1 MFRKLGSLIILFSLM
16 LISVCFVT
24 SCRDRS
30 SDGMIVLTQV
40 KMDQETAGFS
50 FADDQALFSGAKIMM
65 MDPMHVDR
73 SAFLLSDDFYSACS
87 PVISFDAKK
96 MIFTGQKSV
105 NSVWQIFEMDLA
117 SLQYKQLTNSI
128 TNCLYPSYLPGK
140 KIVYSK
146 SVSREKGSKG
156 YALFVMH
163 TDGSQE
169 EQITFSPGFYKG
181 TSVLHDGRIISMNR
195 QLTPEPN
202 KTNLVVMRPDGTK
215 EMLFYKP
222 EDGSQLMAKGKES
235 ENGQIYLI
243 EKNKEGLGKLLAISY
258 NNPKKSKKL
267 QSKEIPGDFIG
278 FNTMN
283 SGRLLVCYRPSKD
296 EAYGLYDLDPENMS
310 LVRTTF
316 YEPGFNT
323 VEAVLVEHRRI
334 PKKIPSE
341 VKKEMETGLL
351 LCQDVNFTGF
361 HKDTV
366 LSNAAKA
373 FKVEVLGLKSSMG
386 IVDVEK
392 DGSVYL
398 EIEAD
403 TPFQLQTLDE
413 QGEII
418 NGPSTWINL
427 RPNERRACV
436 GCHQGNEIAPNN
448 KQPLSVLKEP
458 IRIPRERKL
467 LVGRE

>member
-73 SAFLLSDDFYSACS
+73 SALLLSDDFYSACS

-96 MIFTGQKSV
+96 MIFSGQKSV

-128 TNCLYPSYLPGK
+128 DQLLMIPVIYLEK
-140 KIVYSK
+140 KLFTASL
-146 SVSREKGSKG
+146 SPEKKDLKG
-156 YALFVMH
+156 MLFLSCILTEVKKNRSLLVR
-163 TDGSQE
+163 GL
-169 EQITFSPGFYKG
+169 YKG

-235 ENGQIYLI
+235 ETVRSIYL
-243 EKNKEGLGKLLAISY
+243 KRTKKGSANYLL
-258 NNPKKSKKL
+258 
-267 QSKEIPGDFIG
+267 
-278 FNTMN
+278 
-283 SGRLLVCYRPSKD
+283 
-296 EAYGLYDLDPENMS
+296 S
-310 LVRTTF
+310 LITI
-316 YEPGFNT
+316 
-323 VEAVLVEHRRI
+323 RR
-334 PKKIPSE
+334 
-341 VKKEMETGLL
+341 
-351 LCQDVNFTGF
+351 
-361 HKDTV
+361 
-366 LSNAAKA
+366 
-373 FKVEVLGLKSSMG
+373 KVKSSNQ
-386 IVDVEK
+386 K
-392 DGSVYL
+392 RYL
-398 EIEAD
+398 EI
-403 TPFQLQTLDE
+403 L
-413 QGEII
+413 
-418 NGPSTWINL
+418 
-427 RPNERRACV
+427 
-436 GCHQGNEIAPNN
+436 
-448 KQPLSVLKEP
+448 
-458 IRIPRERKL
+458 
-467 LVGRE
+467 